1 MNKFN
6 ITNIEDIN
14 TCINELKAIDFNV
27 NNQGNGDFTVA
38 RVERGNIRGNLNISS
53 VRGIGNI
60 NTIKDFKNIDRQEL
74 EANLESI
81 KHSMSTLN
89 TIDRL
94 RYAAIP
100 ATAVAA
106 ILGPV
111 AFASVAGLSAVT
123 LGIGSWKANKERNN
137 LLSQIDRLKKSDANN
152 TVGISDDFISKVNSI
167 AVGGSSL

>member
-1 MNKFN
+1 MKFN
-6 ITNIEDIN
+6 IKNIEDISN
-14 TCINELKAIDFNV
+14 CINELKDINFNV
-27 NNQGNGDFTVA
+27 DDQVNDNSIDT
-38 RVERGNIRGNLNISS
+38 RVKHRRNI
-53 VRGIGNI
+53 
-60 NTIKDFKNIDRQEL
+60 QEL
-74 EANLESI
+74 EVNLESI

-89 TIDRL
+89 IIDRL

-137 LLSQIDRLKKSDANN
+137 LLSQIDRLKKSDANDN
-152 TVGISDDFISKVNSI
+152 VRVSDDFVSKVNSI